1 MGFFLYHTAIA
12 PQVLYFGKKTMSC
25 IMFGN
30 FSNIFVSQWQNI
42 FLSKGCTIL
51 LSIFKTKCVIK
62 ISENLRKSSQY
73 TNIIIGIKHFDV
85 GVPALGLHRILITP
99 NIGQIFCWISGKS
112 NIEFS
117 SEKMYLYLVFYK
129 SAYKVIYVYN
139 PSNNTEL

>member
-1 MGFFLYHTAIA
+1 M
-12 PQVLYFGKKTMSC
+12 
-25 IMFGN
+25 
-30 FSNIFVSQWQNI
+30 
-42 FLSKGCTIL
+42 
-51 LSIFKTKCVIK
+51 IK
-62 ISENLRKSSQY
+62 INNIIYPCWPCIKLNGFLFVPHSNSTLGSKFGQKKDNVMSHVWQLLKNSQY
-73 TNIIIGIKHFDV
+73 TNIIIRIKHFDV